1 MRVSQLPNYRKKG
14 GIHIKRP
21 LVWVFF
27 LFGLLLISL
36 HFIDN
41 TEDSKLYSIP
51 EDTITVSNAKICV
64 SATFDHLEQKSNSV
78 YLYLSDCSFHF
89 CRQKYSFSNF
99 LAVVSTEDFTRLKTL
114 FAGNKIQIIGNLS
127 SFQTPTN
134 PGQFN
139 EKAYY
144 KEKNIFYKIYG
155 KKINIISSEK
165 NYPKAILY
173 QYKDKL
179 CHVMEQSL
187 SQKHSGIIKA
197 MLLGEKSTLD
207 LEIKKL
213 YQISG
218 IGHLLAISGLH
229 ITILCSVL
237 YRILTKTNLPQILQF
252 LFTIALLV
260 CYGIMT
266 NFSISTSRAVIMMC
280 MFLLAPVIH
289 RTYDGISAMAFSALI
304 ILLQKPYA
312 LFSCSFLLSYSAV
325 FGIYYVQPHLRTMIL
340 GNITQREK
348 NNRKRKRLLSEA
360 KEKVWK
366 YYLLRVYYILH
377 EKLFSTL
384 LGSIS
389 ISISTLPI
397 MLYFFFEIPTY
408 SMLLN
413 LLVLP
418 LSSGL
423 ILFSALGAVLGS
435 IWFPLGKIPFSI
447 VTIILNLY
455 ERASRFFFELPQP
468 IQVFGHP
475 KLWQIVIYYLAILIV
490 SFFVKKMENNETG
503 TFFHFLHSKKT
514 DNLLCG
520 ILFILGLFCLLT
532 PKMPKQLECHMLD
545 VGQGDGILLRN
556 KDRQSILIDGG
567 STNVSGV
574 GTYRIIPYLKYY
586 GIRRLDMMIITHAD
600 EDHISGQLELLSS
613 IKENGIAIRKILI
626 PEPSEERK
634 NDENY
639 QLFLNTA
646 RKAKIPTEYIHK
658 GDSFFFGDAMIQ
670 CIHPQKGFKTDSANA
685 YSTTLLVRLG
695 THRLLFT
702 GDLEEEGEED
712 VLKWLICNDI
722 KDITLLKVAHHGSGK
737 STSKEFLE
745 QIKPQVALIS
755 CGKNNSYG
763 HPHVELLK
771 RLEATKTQVFRT
783 DHSGAIRFSVNNQRI
798 SIENYLD
805 L

>member
-1 MRVSQLPNYRKKG
+1 MF
-14 GIHIKRP
+14 I
-21 LVWVFF
+21 
-27 LFGLLLISL
+27 LFGLLLIIL
-36 HFIDN
+36 QYYDD
-41 TEDSKLYSIP
+41 TGDSKLYSIR
-51 EDTITVSNAKICV
+51 EDTITGSNAEISV
-64 SATFDHLEQKSNSV
+64 IATFDHLEQKTNSV
-78 YLYLSDCSFHF
+78 YLYLSDCSFQF
-89 CRQKYSFSNF
+89 CRQNFYFSDF
-99 LAVVSTEDFTRLKTL
+99 LAVVSINDFVNQQGPFT
-114 FAGNKIQIIGNLS
+114 GNKIQITGNLS

-134 PGQFN
+134 PGQFD

-155 KKINIISSEK
+155 KEINIISFKK

-207 LEIKKL
+207 MEIKKL

-237 YRILTKTNLPQILQF
+237 YKIFTKTNLPQILQF
-252 LFTIALLV
+252 LFTIVLLI

-266 NFSISTSRAVIMMC
+266 DFSISTSRAVIMMC
-280 MFLLAPVIH
+280 LFLFAPVIH

-312 LFSCSFLLSYSAV
+312 LLSGSFLLSYSAV
-325 FGIYYVQPHLRTMIL
+325 FGIYFVQPQLKTILL

-348 NNRKRKRLLSEA
+348 YYRKRKRLLAEA
-360 KEKVWK
+360 KEKPVK
-366 YYLLRVYYILH
+366 YYLLKVYNNLH
-377 EKLFSTL
+377 DKIFATF

-389 ISISTLPI
+389 ISIATLPI
-397 MLYFFFEIPTY
+397 ILYYFYEVPTY
-408 SMLLN
+408 SIFLN
-413 LLVLP
+413 LFVLP

-435 IWFPLGKIPFSI
+435 IWLPLANIPFSI
-447 VTIILNLY
+447 VTGILNFY

-468 IQVFGHP
+468 IQVLGQP
-475 KLWQIVIYYLAILIV
+475 KLWQIMIYYFTIILAGYII
-490 SFFVKKMENNETG
+490 KKYINDDTG
-503 TFFHFLHSKKT
+503 VFFHFLRNIKT
-514 DNLLCG
+514 NRLVCG
-520 ILFILGLFCLLT
+520 ILFALGLFCLLNH
-532 PKMPKQLECHMLD
+532 KMPEQLECHMLD

-556 KDRQSILIDGG
+556 KDGQAILIDGG
-567 STNVSGV
+567 STSVSDV

-600 EDHISGQLELLSS
+600 EDHISGQLEIMSS
-613 IKENGIAIRKILI
+613 IKENGITIGKVLI

-634 NDENY
+634 KDDNY
-639 QLFLNTA
+639 QLFINTA
-646 RKAKIPTEYIHK
+646 RKAKLPTEYIHK

-670 CIHPQKGFKTDSANA
+670 CIHPQKGFRTNSANA
-685 YSTTLLVRLG
+685 YSTTLLIRLG
-695 THRLLFT
+695 AHKLLFT

-712 VLKWLICNDI
+712 VLRWLKKNDI

-737 STSKEFLE
+737 STLEEFLE

-755 CGKNNSYG
+755 CGKNNTYG
-763 HPHVELLK
+763 HPHAELLK
-771 RLEATKTQVFRT
+771 RLKATKTRVFRT
-783 DHSGAIRFSVNNQRI
+783 DHSGAIRFSLNNQRI